1 VKKLI
6 DHHAYRRVALAVI
19 WRAADDMRRKG
30 THIPREWLDATVF
43 LASKAA
49 LRWLDAAQL
58 EPVPTLLA
66 LRWAF
71 YAEKLLTDPSIR
83 MSEEERALLVGG
95 VILLNG

>member
-1 VKKLI
+1 MKKPI

-30 THIPREWLDATVF
+30 THIPKEWVDATVF

-49 LRWLDAAQL
+49 FRWLDAAKL
-58 EPVPTLLA
+58 EPVPTLQA

-71 YAEKLLTDPSIR
+71 YAKELLADPKIE